1 MEISKQAALDYHSSG
16 RKGKIEVVAT
26 KPCRTQWDLSLAYT
40 PGVARVCEAIAA
52 QPRKAWQLTIKGN
65 SVAVVSDGT
74 VAAGSLLRIRE
85 VPIEAACRR
94 CGRVY
99 PADVDNYLC
108 PGCGQADVEIVAGD
122 DIMLTS
128 VVGQVEEQ
136 AEEPAAA
143 EGEPKQCRA

>member
-1 MEISKQAALDYHSSG
+1 MHEMSIADAVLRGVLDAVAKS
-16 RKGKIEVVAT
+16 RVVRVQEVMLDVGKVRLVV
-26 KPCRTQWDLSLAYT
+26 PESL
-40 PGVARVCEAIAA
+40 EL
-52 QPRKAWQLTIKGN
+52 AWT
-65 SVAVVSDGT
+65 VVSEGT
-74 VAAGSLLRIRE
+74 VAEGSHLRIRE

-136 AEEPAAA
+136 AEEPAPSA
-143 EGEPKQCRA
+143 GPGV

>member
-1 MEISKQAALDYHSSG
+1 MHEMSIADALLQGVLDAAAKSRLVRVQEVMLDV
-16 RKGKIEVVAT
+16 GKVRLVVPEA
-26 KPCRTQWDLSLAYT
+26 LELA
-40 PGVARVCEAIAA
+40 
-52 QPRKAWQLTIKGN
+52 WTI
-65 SVAVVSDGT
+65 VSEGT

-128 VVGQVEEQ
+128 VVGEVEEQ
-136 AEEPAAA
+136 GAAA
-143 EGEPKQCRA
+143 DARGEPRR

>member
-1 MEISKQAALDYHSSG
+1 MHEMSIADALLQGVLDAAAKSRLVRVQEVMLDV
-16 RKGKIEVVAT
+16 GKVRLVVPEA
-26 KPCRTQWDLSLAYT
+26 LELA
-40 PGVARVCEAIAA
+40 
-52 QPRKAWQLTIKGN
+52 WTI
-65 SVAVVSDGT
+65 VSEGT

-128 VVGQVEEQ
+128 VVGEVEEQ
-136 AEEPAAA
+136 GAAA
-143 EGEPKQCRA
+143 DARGEPRRWTQTETDTGVNS